1 MFEIVFLSSP
11 AVSGVFSSVQE
22 AKKAMNALMIY
33 LQRYLEKENIE
44 KVRTEC
50 VVSCTSSHTGEEVS
64 PHLHI
69 LIMAVNHV
77 FKIAN
82 AVIEYLSSRHSS
94 VKNPAKGLRIYKT
107 FHDAGNYANLHRY
120 LQKQARY
127 QRAFEKNFGEYL
139 ESYLM
144 EGRILQ
150 IDNPKTGI
158 DYQDD
163 FSRALNI
170 ERAQLLLNEEKKR
183 CEFYQLQHQNEIF
196 ENPVLLGPEE
206 CDVISAYEN
215 GLERVCIYF
224 PEVVRYSIEDES
236 FNEENYFS
244 EETEICDCFPD
255 DESTSICT
263 ENPTTEDVSGTQR
276 DEIVLDETD
285 SSGISTPV
293 YDENRMLEN
302 ILGSQRDEIVLDETD
317 SSGIFAPVCDET
329 QTTENVSGNERNEFE
344 LDETESSGI
353 SAPVYA
359 ENLKQKRKTRS
370 SHDRG
375 SILWHMK
382 NQINILKKK
391 LKLLSP
397 LVKIRLQ
404 NQKIQE

>member
-77 FKIAN
+77 SKIAN

-144 EGRILQ
+144 EERILQ

-263 ENPTTEDVSGTQR
+263 ENPTTEDVSGSQR

-293 YDENRMLEN
+293 YDEKEMKLSWMKQIVAAFLLLFVMKLKRQRMFQAVKEMKSSWMKQIAAAFPL
-302 ILGSQRDEIVLDETD
+302 LFMMKLKRQRMFQAVKEMK
-317 SSGIFAPVCDET
+317 SSWM
-329 QTTENVSGNERNEFE
+329 
-344 LDETESSGI
+344 
-353 SAPVYA
+353 
-359 ENLKQKRKTRS
+359 KQIAAAFLLQ
-370 SHDRG
+370 
-375 SILWHMK
+375 SILR
-382 NQINILKKK
+382 ILNRREKQGVRMVGV
-391 LKLLSP
+391 LFCGM
-397 LVKIRLQ
+397 
-404 NQKIQE
+404 

>member
-77 FKIAN
+77 SKIAN

-94 VKNPAKGLRIYKT
+94 VNNPAKGLRIYKT

-144 EGRILQ
+144 EERILQ

-158 DYQDD
+158 EYQDD
-163 FSRALNI
+163 FARTLNI

-224 PEVVRYSIEDES
+224 PESVRYSIEDENLEGES
-236 FNEENYFS
+236 CFFEED
-244 EETEICDCFPD
+244 EMCDFFPD
-255 DESTSICT
+255 
-263 ENPTTEDVSGTQR
+263 ENQVSENILGSEGE
-276 DEIVLDETD
+276 EIVLDETD
-285 SSGISTPV
+285 SS
-293 YDENRMLEN
+293 
-302 ILGSQRDEIVLDETD
+302 EIF
-317 SSGIFAPVCDET
+317 SPVCDET
-329 QTTENVSGNERNEFE
+329 QTTENVSGNERNKFD